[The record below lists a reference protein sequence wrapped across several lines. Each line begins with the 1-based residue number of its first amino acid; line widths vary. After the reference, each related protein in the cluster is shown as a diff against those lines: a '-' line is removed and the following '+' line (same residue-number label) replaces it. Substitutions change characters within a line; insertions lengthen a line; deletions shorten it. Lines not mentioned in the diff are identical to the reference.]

1 MMTDCTN
8 SSVKCRKGGHKAKP
22 VHLDADTERQLRE
35 IVDSPVWAAWQTR
48 RAEVILEMAAGASV
62 KDLIERLGLSRS
74 SVQRICRMF
83 EREGVAGLITR
94 QCERMQ
100 QQ

>member
-8 SSVKCRKGGHKAKP
+8 SAVKCRKGGRKAKL

-48 RAEVILEMAAGASV
+48 RAEVILEMARGATVS
-62 KDLIERLGLSRS
+62 DLIERLGVSRS
-74 SVQRICRMF
+74 SIQRTCRTF
-83 EREGVAGLITR
+83 ERKEWR
-94 QCERMQ
+94 D
-100 QQ
+100 